1 MTGLLIILLVFPV
14 NMTNANFNINEN
26 NLTTGEKDS
35 EIIEE
40 RENKKQIHQEE
51 HTDQFENNEKENED
65 RNGTEEISNQ
75 SETEQ
80 VESEETPEK
89 IDHSETVLEENLD
102 KKTEKNLNSEY
113 QNQENLT
120 EREVESNNLLDQTF
134 DGAID
139 LGVSNFPNP
148 QSTSSTPN
156 YVLAK
161 DSDFSG
167 TSNHSFKYIGNA
179 EYVEIPHVI
188 KGVPVTS
195 YASMFM
201 GTRVKGVKSTNKN
214 IDNMYEMF
222 RNSEATELDLS
233 QLDTSS
239 VKNMNLMFAGSE
251 ATSINLTGF
260 NTSNVTTM
268 QHMFAETH
276 ATTLDLSSFDTRN
289 VTNMEGMFSNSRATK
304 INLSSFD
311 TSNVVNMWGMF
322 SESEVT
328 ILDLSSFD
336 TSKLIDGS
344 YMFSNSKAT
353 KIYARTPAD
362 KEVFENL
369 IGTSSAEIVAFTL
382 ATDADFS
389 GTSDGS
395 FQYTG
400 SAEYVEIPHVIK
412 GVPVTSYASM
422 FKGTSV
428 KGVKSTNE
436 NVTNMQSMF
445 ESSQATELY
454 FSSFNTSNVTN
465 MRGMFHS
472 SAAKSIDLS
481 NFDTSNVTDMG
492 FMFYASQATKG
503 YARTQADAERL
514 NSSSHKPDNLNFVVK
529 GTPNIY
535 FSENGSDTYKKSHS
549 TKVTIQVDE
558 ANLTSS
564 QYAWSTS
571 ESTPTSGWINFG
583 NGQTISRSSGTG
595 DYYLHVKATSS
606 LGITTNSRTNVF
618 KFDNTEPTVTLYQS
632 PTEYT
637 NSDVKITVSG
647 IDSHSGVKRIQLP
660 NGNWV
665 DGSTM
670 TYTATANGTYSFRV
684 EDHAGNIST
693 KSITVNNID
702 KTAPTISLSQNGGG
716 WAHLHFTTINASDSG
731 GSGLKS
737 LEYRWTTSSSFPTD
751 SFTAITSGNLVNA
764 PESTGDYYLHVKAI
778 DNVGNVRQ
786 FTSNVFK
793 VDLTEPGAP
802 TINAPTEWQNQN
814 ISVTITPGVDD
825 HSGVNHIEYQINDEF
840 WTMYNNAFT
849 VSTNGETTI
858 QAITV
863 DKVFNTSDVARKVI
877 KIDKINPTLTITPS
891 TTSMTHHDV
900 ILTIEGSDEHSGVK
914 RIQLPNGDWVNE
926 GSVTYNAKYNGTYQ
940 FTVEDYAG
948 NSTTESFTIDNI
960 DKTSSFEIPILSSHF
975 GNLKLG
981 ESTTMFTANIDPV
994 IIKDWRD
1001 TTNEW
1006 SLRVSA
1012 TRMKLED
1019 EAFYLPVGTLG
1030 LKAVENIERISG
1042 SGDMPVKKLTAKSI
1056 IDNGQVA
1063 VVESTSSRGEYHIE
1077 FPNNALEITID
1088 PITAKAGKYESTV
1101 TWEFVNAP

>member
-289 VTNMEGMFSNSRATK
+289 VTDMNAMF
-304 INLSSFD
+304 F
-311 TSNVVNMWGMF
+311 F
-322 SESEVT
+322 SQVS
-328 ILDLSSFD
+328 
-336 TSKLIDGS
+336 
-344 YMFSNSKAT
+344 
-353 KIYARTPAD
+353 
-362 KEVFENL
+362 
-369 IGTSSAEIVAFTL
+369 TL
-382 ATDADFS
+382 
-389 GTSDGS
+389 
-395 FQYTG
+395 
-400 SAEYVEIPHVIK
+400 
-412 GVPVTSYASM
+412 
-422 FKGTSV
+422 
-428 KGVKSTNE
+428 
-436 NVTNMQSMF
+436 
-445 ESSQATELY
+445 
-454 FSSFNTSNVTN
+454 
-465 MRGMFHS
+465 
-472 SAAKSIDLS
+472 DLS

-647 IDSHSGVKRIQLP
+647 IDSHSDVKRIQLP

-665 DGSTM
+665 DGSTI

-900 ILTIEGSDEHSGVK
+900 ILTTEGSDEHSGVK

-948 NSTTESFTIDNI
+948 NSTTESFTINNI

-1063 VVESTSSRGEYHIE
+1063 VAESTNSRGEYHIE
-1077 FPNNALEITID
+1077 FLNNALEITID

>member
-1 MTGLLIILLVFPV
+1 
-14 NMTNANFNINEN
+14 
-26 NLTTGEKDS
+26 
-35 EIIEE
+35 
-40 RENKKQIHQEE
+40 
-51 HTDQFENNEKENED
+51 
-65 RNGTEEISNQ
+65 
-75 SETEQ
+75 
-80 VESEETPEK
+80 
-89 IDHSETVLEENLD
+89 
-102 KKTEKNLNSEY
+102 
-113 QNQENLT
+113 
-120 EREVESNNLLDQTF
+120 
-134 DGAID
+134 
-139 LGVSNFPNP
+139 
-148 QSTSSTPN
+148 
-156 YVLAK
+156 
-161 DSDFSG
+161 
-167 TSNHSFKYIGNA
+167 
-179 EYVEIPHVI
+179 
-188 KGVPVTS
+188 
-195 YASMFM
+195 
-201 GTRVKGVKSTNKN
+201 
-214 IDNMYEMF
+214 
-222 RNSEATELDLS
+222 
-233 QLDTSS
+233 
-239 VKNMNLMFAGSE
+239 
-251 ATSINLTGF
+251 
-260 NTSNVTTM
+260 
-268 QHMFAETH
+268 
-276 ATTLDLSSFDTRN
+276 
-289 VTNMEGMFSNSRATK
+289 MFSNIRATK

-428 KGVKSTNE
+428 KGVKSTNK

-481 NFDTSNVTDMG
+481 NFDTSTVTDIG
-492 FMFYASQATKG
+492 FMFYASQATQR
-503 YARTQADAERL
+503 YARTQADAQRL

-549 TKVTIQVDE
+549 TKFTIQVDE

-571 ESTPTSGWINFG
+571 QSTPTSGWINFG

-647 IDSHSGVKRIQLP
+647 IDSHSGVKRIQLH

-693 KSITVNNID
+693 KGITVNNID

-751 SFTAITSGNLVNA
+751 SFTAITSCNLVNA

-849 VSTNGETTI
+849 VSTNVEKKI
-858 QAITV
+858 KVINV
-863 DKVFNTSDVARKVI
+863 DKLFN
-877 KIDKINPTLTITPS
+877 
-891 TTSMTHHDV
+891 
-900 ILTIEGSDEHSGVK
+900 
-914 RIQLPNGDWVNE
+914 
-926 GSVTYNAKYNGTYQ
+926 
-940 FTVEDYAG
+940 
-948 NSTTESFTIDNI
+948 
-960 DKTSSFEIPILSSHF
+960 SSE
-975 GNLKLG
+975 
-981 ESTTMFTANIDPV
+981 
-994 IIKDWRD
+994 
-1001 TTNEW
+1001 
-1006 SLRVSA
+1006 
-1012 TRMKLED
+1012 
-1019 EAFYLPVGTLG
+1019 
-1030 LKAVENIERISG
+1030 
-1042 SGDMPVKKLTAKSI
+1042 
-1056 IDNGQVA
+1056 
-1063 VVESTSSRGEYHIE
+1063 
-1077 FPNNALEITID
+1077 
-1088 PITAKAGKYESTV
+1088 
-1101 TWEFVNAP
+1101 

>member
-214 IDNMYEMF
+214 
-222 RNSEATELDLS
+222 
-233 QLDTSS
+233 
-239 VKNMNLMFAGSE
+239 
-251 ATSINLTGF
+251 
-260 NTSNVTTM
+260 
-268 QHMFAETH
+268 
-276 ATTLDLSSFDTRN
+276 
-289 VTNMEGMFSNSRATK
+289 
-304 INLSSFD
+304 
-311 TSNVVNMWGMF
+311 
-322 SESEVT
+322 
-328 ILDLSSFD
+328 
-336 TSKLIDGS
+336 
-344 YMFSNSKAT
+344 
-353 KIYARTPAD
+353 
-362 KEVFENL
+362 
-369 IGTSSAEIVAFTL
+369 
-382 ATDADFS
+382 
-389 GTSDGS
+389 
-395 FQYTG
+395 
-400 SAEYVEIPHVIK
+400 
-412 GVPVTSYASM
+412 
-422 FKGTSV
+422 
-428 KGVKSTNE
+428 
-436 NVTNMQSMF
+436 VTNMQSMF

-503 YARTQADAERL
+503 YERTQADAERL